1 MIPERDHSHYNQKKG
16 GFKMAYDN
24 SLPAGGRANF
34 LTPDRATESEGV
46 AVDFITVDF
55 ISDVSA
61 EITHPDA
68 SAATA
73 ALHLAQEAI
82 QNQGVN
88 ILGTGNLSNSDTEQ
102 TFMVRR
108 DSLDTISSTTTIAAI
123 QAAIRALNAGDPDK
137 VTAVISSATAA
148 DRDMSDTAL

>member
-1 MIPERDHSHYNQKKG
+1 
-16 GFKMAYDN
+16 MAYDN
-24 SLPAGGRANF
+24 TLPAGGPAAFKSPN
-34 LTPDRATESEGV
+34 LAHEADGV
-46 AVDFITVDF
+46 EVDFITVDY
-55 ISDVSA
+55 ISDVST
-61 EITHPDA
+61 EVTNPR
-68 SAATA
+68 AAANTG

-88 ILGTGNLSNSDTEQ
+88 ILGTGNLGNSDTEQ

-123 QAAIRALNAGDPDK
+123 QAAIRALNALTPDK

-148 DRDMSDTAL
+148 DRDMGDTSVGA